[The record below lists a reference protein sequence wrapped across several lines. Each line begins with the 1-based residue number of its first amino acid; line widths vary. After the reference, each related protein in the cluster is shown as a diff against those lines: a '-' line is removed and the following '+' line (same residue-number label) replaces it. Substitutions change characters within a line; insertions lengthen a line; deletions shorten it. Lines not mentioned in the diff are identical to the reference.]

1 MSDKTQYATDAPA
14 GAALIAQAMDRRE
27 GAGRYRAMQSIM
39 DWDRSR
45 LAYRTV
51 KRAFDIVFSGV
62 VLVIIAIPSLV
73 LAALIRLESEG
84 SPFYSQI
91 RVGQTRSD
99 GSLTTDTFGKPQ
111 FVYSWKLVPTDKTP
125 AGKRDDIALREK
137 EKEIQKDLDDGID
150 HIGKKM
156 TVCQLYAK
164 QIRHRA
170 NVRHGTKQGRKQLMR
185 ILQEDKLGAC
195 RIENVKLSD
204 AKEWALRMKE
214 KGYGFKTINNHKRS
228 LKAAFYT
235 AIQDDCIR
243 KNPFDFQLNTVLED
257 DTEPKEPLSPTQE
270 AAFLSFVQHDKVYQ
284 KYYDEIIILLGTG
297 LRISELC
304 GLTEADIDLDKQL
317 INVDHQLL
325 KIADVGYYVE
335 TPKTKSGNRVIP
347 MSEKVLEAFQ
357 RVLNKR
363 KYVQPVIL
371 EGYTKFL
378 FLNRNGLP
386 KVAVNY
392 ESMFRGLV
400 RKYNK
405 TQKVALPKVMTPH
418 TLRHTFCTTLANA
431 GMNPKALQYIMG
443 HSNINM
449 TLNYYAHTTSETS
462 ITEMKRLIA

>member
-1 MSDKTQYATDAPA
+1 MSSEPCCLFEFSAA
-14 GAALIAQAMDRRE
+14 GFLLFLCHRGTE
-27 GAGRYRAMQSIM
+27 E
-39 DWDRSR
+39 
-45 LAYRTV
+45 
-51 KRAFDIVFSGV
+51 
-62 VLVIIAIPSLV
+62 IIH
-73 LAALIRLESEG
+73 IRLH
-84 SPFYSQI
+84 
-91 RVGQTRSD
+91 RVNQAS
-99 GSLTTDTFGKPQ
+99 FFFQ
-111 FVYSWKLVPTDKTP
+111 
-125 AGKRDDIALREK
+125 
-137 EKEIQKDLDDGID
+137 
-150 HIGKKM
+150 
-156 TVCQLYAK
+156 
-164 QIRHRA
+164 
-170 NVRHGTKQGRKQLMR
+170 
-185 ILQEDKLGAC
+185 LGAFV
-195 RIENVKLSD
+195 IK
-204 AKEWALRMKE
+204 ALLLV
-214 KGYGFKTINNHKRS
+214 H
-228 LKAAFYT
+228 
-235 AIQDDCIR
+235 
-243 KNPFDFQLNTVLED
+243 
-257 DTEPKEPLSPTQE
+257 EPLLFALQRFQARQFSVALYGEKSALCRLISPTQE